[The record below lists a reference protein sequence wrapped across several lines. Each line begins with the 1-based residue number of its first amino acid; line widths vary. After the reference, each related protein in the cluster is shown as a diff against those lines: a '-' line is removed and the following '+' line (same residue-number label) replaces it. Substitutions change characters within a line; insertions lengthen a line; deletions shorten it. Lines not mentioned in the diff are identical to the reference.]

1 MKIGRGM
8 VPGHEFVNARL
19 RPPIDAISKDV
30 DGRAKPH
37 HDEKAKARPTP
48 IHLFLSK
55 RLVSKMP

>member
-1 MKIGRGM
+1 M

-30 DGRAKPH
+30 DGRAKPRL
-37 HDEKAKARPTP
+37 DDKAKATPTS

-55 RLVSKMP
+55 R